1 MYGYLLILRKTEHGV
16 FKLFRRIQVENFIMS
31 KLQKVFR
38 NRSPPKKKIVVSV

>member
-1 MYGYLLILRKTEHGV
+1 MYGCLLILRNTEHGV

-38 NRSPPKKKIVVSV
+38 KKKKKKFVVSV